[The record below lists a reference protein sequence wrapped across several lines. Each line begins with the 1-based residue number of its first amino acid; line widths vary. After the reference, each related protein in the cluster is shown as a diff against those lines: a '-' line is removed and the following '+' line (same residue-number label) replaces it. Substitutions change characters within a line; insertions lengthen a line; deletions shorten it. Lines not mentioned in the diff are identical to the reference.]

1 MTTEFIDD
9 AQLKKMK
16 SISIIWLLPVVAL
29 LVGAWLV
36 YYNWSTKGSLITI
49 SLVSA
54 EGLEEG
60 KTNIKSHS
68 VNIGKIEKISLN
80 DQSNGVVVTARIA
93 KHAEHLLVE
102 DSQLWLVS
110 PKITLAGV
118 SGLGTLLSGSYIEL
132 SQGIS
137 AKKQRVFTA
146 LTNKPLTPP
155 GSPGLHITLNSKDQ
169 FAYAVGDP
177 IVYKGLKVGRFED
190 VYFNLEER
198 VVYYNVFI
206 KAPYHKLIT
215 ENTKFWNISGLS
227 LDLNAEGATITIGSI
242 DTLLTNGVS
251 FGVPDGMA
259 LGALINERDYFDIFA
274 SQKMADSLRYKQW
287 VKYVILVN
295 DSIRGL
301 KTGAAVEYRG
311 VVIGQV
317 LSTDLVHNDDGALMN
332 HDYKVPVLIGMQPGK
347 IGLSDDKEGALLM
360 SDKNEL
366 LIKKGLKAILRTG
379 NLLTGSL
386 YIDLAHSKNSVI
398 NEVEQYANYSVIPTM
413 SDEFTHLTKKAGE
426 FLESI
431 NDINLT
437 LFENNTNELLQE
449 LTQTAKQLQQVS
461 NNLNT
466 VLVSAEQ
473 QQIIVQLQ
481 QTLASVSQVT
491 QDFSSGS
498 ANYQE
503 LQNALNGMTSVMHEL
518 APLLNQ
524 LKNRPNGLIFDSG
537 FEDQITPKKHAGE
550 SQ

>member
-1 MTTEFIDD
+1 MTTDFIDD
-9 AQLKKMK
+9 AQLKKMQ

-36 YYNWSTKGSLITI
+36 YYNWSTKGPLITI

-54 EGLEEG
+54 DGLEAG
-60 KTNIKSHS
+60 KTNIKSYS

-80 DQSNGVVVTARIA
+80 AQFNGVLVTARID

-102 DSQLWLVS
+102 DSQLWVVS

-132 SQGIS
+132 SHGIS
-137 AKKQRVFTA
+137 NKKQRVFKA
-146 LTNKPLTPP
+146 LENKPLTPP

-169 FAYAVGDP
+169 FAYDVGDA
-177 IVYKGLKVGRFED
+177 IVYKGLKVGRFEN
-190 VYFNLEER
+190 VFFNLEER
-198 VVYYNVFI
+198 IVYYNVFI
-206 KAPYHKLIT
+206 KAPYHQLIT

-227 LDLNAEGATITIGSI
+227 LDLNAEGATIRIGSV

-251 FGVPDGMA
+251 FGIPDGME
-259 LGALINERDYFDIFA
+259 LGAPINEREYFDIFV
-274 SQKMADSLRYKQW
+274 SKTMADSSRYEQW
-287 VKYVILVN
+287 VKYVVLVN
-295 DSIRGL
+295 DTIRGL

-317 LSTDLVHNDDGALMN
+317 LSTDFVHNSDGSLMN
-332 HDYKVPVLIGMQPGK
+332 PDYKVPVLIGMQPAK
-347 IGLSDDKEGALLM
+347 VGLSDDKKGALLM
-360 SDKNEL
+360 SEKNEL
-366 LIKKGLKAILRTG
+366 LIKKGLKAILRPG

-386 YIDLAHSKNSVI
+386 YVDLAHFNDSVI
-398 NEVEQYANYSVIPTM
+398 NEVQQYATYPVIPTM

-431 NDINLT
+431 NDINFT

-466 VLVSAEQ
+466 VLVSADQE
-473 QQIIVQLQ
+473 QIIVQLQ

-503 LQNALNGMTSVMHEL
+503 LQNALNAMTSVMHEL
-518 APLLNQ
+518 APFLNQ

-537 FEDQITPKKHAGE
+537 FEQQITPKKHPGE